1 MYRTYFSAKPERS
14 IQFKSL
20 RDISFSL
27 CYQMMFLLVF
37 SSRYMVLSSYIS
49 MTWRLL
55 EKLILIF
62 PYVVVL
68 SFTFKNITI
77 LFEFFIQVYFYAKQQ
92 LSYQPKFNAFSFKLR
107 NVAFWRN
114 IIFHWIP
121 TSLMKPSFYLVLYV
135 NDRAVVGWK
144 KVLKCELLGAHIS
157 ELSPCNMVRCR
168 GFLF

>member
-1 MYRTYFSAKPERS
+1 MLIGF
-14 IQFKSL
+14 
-20 RDISFSL
+20 
-27 CYQMMFLLVF
+27 FLLTVSNDIF
-37 SSRYMVLSSYIS
+37 TRIFIQVHSSIS
-49 MTWRLL
+49 MTWRLF
-55 EKLILIF
+55 EKLICIF
-62 PYVVVL
+62 LYVVVL

-135 NDRAVVGWK
+135 NDRAVAGWK
-144 KVLKCELLGAHIS
+144 KVLKCELLGNS
-157 ELSPCNMVRCR
+157 QN
-168 GFLF
+168 